1 MERGRDGG
9 TQRQRDG
16 EREQLGLI
24 GVGAMGGPM
33 GQNLLQA
40 GYALTVYSRTRSR
53 PEVERLLQAGATFA
67 ASPADVGRAAQTV
80 ITMVGNAQDAREVTA
95 GLVETMASGSL
106 IMAMETIDPA
116 TRRDLAAHAHH
127 RGIGFLDAPVS
138 GGTGGAQRGTL
149 TIMVG
154 GDPQVLE
161 RARPILNV
169 LGSNIHHCGPV
180 GTGSIAKLS
189 NNWIYLSSMIAVIQS
204 ARMAQRV
211 HLDAQTTNTI
221 WLQSTGDCVALRTR
235 VPFPGVVPNNP
246 VDNDYQP
253 GYPIE
258 HALKDLRL
266 IKQAA
271 EELRVP
277 TSLMDEVIMLYQR
290 AVDQG
295 LAKLDISALAEVLL

>member
-1 MERGRDGG
+1 
-9 TQRQRDG
+9 
-16 EREQLGLI
+16 
-24 GVGAMGGPM
+24 M

-40 GYALTVYSRTRSR
+40 GHALTVYSRTRSR
-53 PEVERLLQAGATFA
+53 LEVERLLQAGATFA
-67 ASPADVGRAAQTV
+67 ASPAEVGRVAQTV
-80 ITMVGNAQDAREVTA
+80 ITMVGNAQDAREVTT
-95 GLVETMASGSL
+95 GLMETMASGGL

-116 TRRDLAAHAHH
+116 TRRDLAAQAHH

-138 GGTGGAQRGTL
+138 GGTGGAIRGTL

-161 RARPILNV
+161 HARPILNV

-180 GTGSIAKLS
+180 GTGSIAQLS

-235 VPFPGVVPNNP
+235 VPFAGVIPNNP
-246 VDNDYQP
+246 VDNNYRP

-258 HALKDLRL
+258 HALKDLHL

-277 TSLMDEVIMLYQR
+277 TYLMDEVVMLYQQ

-295 LAKLDISALAEVLL
+295 FAKLDISALAEVLP

>member
-1 MERGRDGG
+1 
-9 TQRQRDG
+9 
-16 EREQLGLI
+16 
-24 GVGAMGGPM
+24 MGH
-33 GQNLLQA
+33 NLLGA
-40 GYALTVYSRTRSR
+40 GHALTIYTRTRTR
-53 PEVERLLQAGATFA
+53 PEVTRLLQEGATLA
-67 ASPADVGRAAQTV
+67 TSPAGVGEAAQIV

-95 GLVETMASGSL
+95 AVLHTMASGGL
-106 IMAMETIDPA
+106 IIAMETIDPA
-116 TRRDLAAHAHH
+116 TRRVLAAQAEAK
-127 RGIGFLDAPVS
+127 GVSFLDAPVS
-138 GGTGGAQRGTL
+138 GGTGGATRGTL

-154 GDPQVLE
+154 GEAEVLE
-161 RARPILNV
+161 RARPIFDV

-204 ARMAQRV
+204 ARMAQRAG
-211 HLDAQTTNTI
+211 LDAQTTNTI

-246 VDNDYQP
+246 VDDGYQP

-266 IKQAA
+266 IKDTAA
-271 EELRVP
+271 ELKVP
-277 TSLMDEVIMLYQR
+277 TYLMDDVILLYQR

-295 LAKLDISALAEVLL
+295 LAKLDISALAEVLP